1 MSNSGY
7 DILENLVNY
16 ATLKVSDIMSTQVV
30 LMDSHE
36 PVYRTAQMMSKFNA
50 ELVVVM
56 KDLEPVGILQ
66 ARDIISQVVAMEKP
80 LQTLTKDLTLA
91 PLLEINSDSSI
102 WDAADLMTAR
112 NVRNL
117 IVVDYNK
124 KVIGILNILN
134 LLKQVSKT
142 TLD

>member
-1 MSNSGY
+1 MS
-7 DILENLVNY
+7 
-16 ATLKVSDIMSTQVV
+16 KQVV
-30 LMDSHE
+30 LIDSLE
-36 PVYRTAQMMSKFNA
+36 PVYRVAQMMSKFNA

-66 ARDIISQVVAMEKP
+66 TKDIISQVVAMEKP
-80 LQTLTKDLTLA
+80 LQTLTKDLELE
-91 PLLEINSDSSI
+91 PLLEINSDCSI

-117 IVVDYNK
+117 VVVDYNK
-124 KVIGILNILN
+124 KVIGIINILN

>member
-1 MSNSGY
+1 MS
-7 DILENLVNY
+7 
-16 ATLKVSDIMSTQVV
+16 KQVV
-30 LMDSHE
+30 LIDSQE
-36 PVYRTAQMMSKFNA
+36 PVYRAAQMMSKFNA

-56 KDLEPVGILQ
+56 KDLEPSGILQ
-66 ARDIISQVVAMEKP
+66 ARDIISQVVAMQKP

-91 PLLEINSDSSI
+91 PLLEINSDNSI

-117 IVVDYNK
+117 VVVDYNK